1 MEGIFEFSAYNSESI
16 YGFGTQAE
24 ASLYLDWLNKDRE
37 INLYEM
43 AESSMTMEQ
52 ADTLAVNLLENLQD
66 LDLID
71 AGDE

>member
-1 MEGIFEFSAYNSESI
+1 MEGIFEFSAYNKSI

-43 AESSMTMEQ
+43 TESSMTMEQ

-71 AGDE
+71 AGAE